1 MEQGFLEQ
9 EAKKA
14 NQRNRKLFTV
24 LTVVFLVL
32 MAVICFAVK
41 DIFDF
46 DDARAVKVIV
56 CLGIMA
62 GVMLISVVIGLI
74 ASIRSAADASRSLLL
89 PFAER
94 TKEEAA
100 RLINREAAEGKIL
113 VDEYIYEFA
122 QGKEPYGARVILLP
136 SYLLLG
142 NGMGK
147 ITIIPR
153 EKIYWL
159 CAQVGRKGSSSFI
172 VRLVIFTEKK
182 TFYVE
187 GVDVDHVEKLA
198 QRLYQYIPNVFDAY
212 DPFVLSYELEQLFD
226 KNRAE
231 FLRFYEEEKR
241 KNNILCES

>member
-9 EAKKA
+9 EAKAASKK
-14 NQRNRKLFTV
+14 NKTLFSV
-24 LTVVFLVL
+24 LTLVYVVL
-32 MAVICFAVK
+32 MAAVCFAVK
-41 DIFDF
+41 DMLDF
-46 DDARAVKVIV
+46 DDVRTVKVVV
-56 CLGIMA
+56 CLGVLS

-74 ASIRSAADASRSLLL
+74 ASIRSVADASRSLLL

-113 VDEYIYEFA
+113 FDEYIYKFT
-122 QGKEPYGARVILLP
+122 QGQKPYGARVVLLP

-147 ITIIPR
+147 ITAIPR
-153 EKIYWL
+153 EHIYWL

-172 VRLVIFTEKK
+172 VRLLIFTGKK
-182 TFYVE
+182 TFSVE
-187 GVDVDHVEKLA
+187 GIDVEHVEKLA
-198 QRLYQYIPNVFDAY
+198 ERLYQYIPNVFCAY
-212 DPFVLSYELEQLFD
+212 DPFVLSYELEKLFD

-231 FLRFYEEEKR
+231 FLKFYEEEKN
-241 KNNILCES
+241 KTAQE